1 MALLVYAINRVR
13 KTSNDS
19 SITGFGF
26 DMVINRSGPIITNVA
41 DRAMDDSV
49 WTSGIPP
56 AKIIVPMTLARETAG
71 DPNAPAAGGEQPH
84 HFYPGLAPDQTP
96 GEQSKTK
103 RGPKDSLARSWLPS
117 SDAPGA
123 VASGAPVSNPAFVG
137 AGGGVGG
144 GADARH
150 EYLAVVDEH
159 DADEGNGAGINV
171 DDPFGMPQG
180 PEGWGEADNEFAE
193 AILGLSAKPAWAE
206 QYKDV
211 APKIANI
218 DPEELARM
226 MAMLEPDE

>member
-26 DMVINRSGPIITNVA
+26 DIVINRSGPMITNVA
-41 DRAMDDSV
+41 DRAMDDGV

-56 AKIIVPMTLARETAG
+56 AKIIVPMTVARDTAG
-71 DPNAPAAGGEQPH
+71 DLNAPTAGGEQPH

-96 GEQSKTK
+96 GEQSKAK

-117 SDAPGA
+117 SDASGA
-123 VASGAPVSNPAFVG
+123 VASGATVANPAFV
-137 AGGGVGG
+137 

-159 DADEGNGAGINV
+159 DDDKDNGAGTAVDV

-180 PEGWGEADNEFAE
+180 PEGWGDADNEFAE